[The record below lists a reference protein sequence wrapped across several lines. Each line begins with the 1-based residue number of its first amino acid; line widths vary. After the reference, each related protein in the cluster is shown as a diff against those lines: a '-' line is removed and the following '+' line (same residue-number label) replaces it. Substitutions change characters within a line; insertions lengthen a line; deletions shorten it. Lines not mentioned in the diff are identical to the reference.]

1 MKYEIKGGN
10 LPVVICKL
18 SSGEKII
25 TEGGGMSWMTPNME
39 MSTSGGGM
47 GKMFGKM
54 LSGEALFQNIYT
66 CNGGEGEIAFASSF
80 PGEIRAFEVSPGRDM
95 ILQKSA
101 FLASEASVQLSTFFN
116 KKLGAGFF
124 GGEGFIMQ
132 KISGN
137 GIVFAEFDGSVEEYT
152 LGAGESMILDTGHL
166 AAMESTC
173 TMEIVTVKGLK
184 NKLLGGEGFFN
195 TKVTGPGKIYIQTM
209 PLSNIASLLA
219 PYFVTG
225 K

>member
-152 LGAGESMILDTGHL
+152 LSAGESMILDTGHL

-209 PLSNIASLLA
+209 PLSNIASMLA

-225 K
+225 N

>member
-47 GKMFGKM
+47 GK
-54 LSGEALFQNIYT
+54 ALFQNIYT

-152 LGAGESMILDTGHL
+152 LSAGESMILDTGHL

>member
-95 ILQKSA
+95 ILQTSA

-152 LGAGESMILDTGHL
+152 LSAGESMILDTGHL

-209 PLSNIASLLA
+209 PLSNIASMLA

-225 K
+225 N

>member
-209 PLSNIASLLA
+209 PLSNIASMLA

>member
-152 LGAGESMILDTGHL
+152 LGVGESMILDTGHL

-209 PLSNIASLLA
+209 PLSNIASMLA

-225 K
+225 N